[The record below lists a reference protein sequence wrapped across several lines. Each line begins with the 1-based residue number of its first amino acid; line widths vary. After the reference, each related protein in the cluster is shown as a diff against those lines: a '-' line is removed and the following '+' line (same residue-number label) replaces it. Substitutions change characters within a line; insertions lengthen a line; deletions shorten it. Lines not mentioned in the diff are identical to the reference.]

1 MAECLRI
8 GIALDF
14 WFHFVSRVTRIVWTT
29 KPWTCAILTVARNPP
44 WDAVDDPLFR
54 RGILIEGTDSSLPS
68 LRSRAGPPVAQNDMI
83 RSAIEGHLVDLKR
96 KKLSISFAL
105 RGPQLPDS

>member
-1 MAECLRI
+1 M
-8 GIALDF
+8 
-14 WFHFVSRVTRIVWTT
+14 VWTT
-29 KPWTCAILTVARNPP
+29 KPWTCAILTLARNPP

-54 RGILIEGTDSSLPS
+54 WGILIEGTDSSL
-68 LRSRAGPPVAQNDMI
+68 PPVAQNDMI
-83 RSAIEGHLVDLKR
+83 RSAIESHLVDLKR